1 MKCEKR
7 GYFTDCNGKKS
18 WGRILSFWI
27 ILLGSVVILCSLIG
41 YFIEKEGWQEILFS
55 GFGLV
60 GLSAGG
66 KGLQTAF
73 EKFGTVKEPGPQP
86 EPGPVSTPQ
95 QPEPGP
101 VPGPKLGVGK

>member
-7 GYFTDCNGKKS
+7 DYFTDCNGKKS

-27 ILLGSVVILCSLIG
+27 ILLSSVAIICSLIG
-41 YFIEKEGWQEILFS
+41 YFFQTEGWKDILFA
-55 GFGLV
+55 GIALV

-66 KGLQTAF
+66 KSFQTAF

-86 EPGPVSTPQ
+86 EPDPA
-95 QPEPGP
+95 PGP
-101 VPGPKLGVGK
+101 MPNREGGK